1 MPVVTRSQ
9 AKSQSKVEDNTA
21 KVVVCQAEPEPY
33 NEDYPLNE
41 DDINKE
47 KENRKL
53 CDRIVVMN
61 IENAIVSIYNNQV
74 LIDLRDEIMKEA
86 IDKNNQ
92 QYYNFLVKTNR
103 KAIFDNLRNIT
114 EYYYLINNY
123 FSDFKFS
130 EDTTREMYN
139 DVKKLYEVVRILWSS
154 KAVKEEKNVIYSLF
168 HEIQISEEIIVKH
181 MPSIYQKILIPE
193 SVKCYMSINTAYL
206 VLNELKTAIEA

>member
-9 AKSQSKVEDNTA
+9 AKSQTKVEDNTA
-21 KVVVCQAEPEPY
+21 KVVVCQAEPY

-86 IDKNNQ
+86 SDKKNQ

-139 DVKKLYEVVRILWSS
+139 DVKKLYEVVRILWFS
-154 KAVKEEKNVIYSLF
+154 KAIKEEKNVIYSLF

-193 SVKCYMSINTAYL
+193 TVKCYMSITTAYL
-206 VLNELKTAIEA
+206 VLNELNTAIEA